1 MHMYAIVHVYLYI
14 WMMEVGIECLPQL
27 LSICDV
33 VCCVVCVC
41 VSVVC
46 THSCLHAYGHMCVH
60 ACMWKP
66 EMDIGYLL

>member
-14 WMMEVGIECLPQL
+14 WMMEVVTECLPQL

-41 VSVVC
+41 VCCMYTFMSACIWAYVC
-46 THSCLHAYGHMCVH
+46 ACLHVEA
-60 ACMWKP
+60 
-66 EMDIGYLL
+66 